1 MKINWKVRAHN
12 PQFWL
17 QTALAI
23 VVPVGGYF
31 GITGADVTT
40 WLALWSVIVDAVSN
54 PYVLFIIGVSLYN
67 SILDPT
73 TRGLSDSK
81 QALGYDAPH
90 KDGGL

>member
-1 MKINWKVRAHN
+1 MKINWKVRAKN

-17 QTALAI
+17 QIALAI

-40 WLALWSVIVDAVSN
+40 WLALWNVIVVAVSN

-73 TRGLSDSK
+73 TRGFSDSRR
-81 QALGYDAPH
+81 ALNYDEPAESG
-90 KDGGL
+90 K

>member
-1 MKINWKVRAHN
+1 MKINWKVRAKN

-17 QTALAI
+17 QIALAI

-40 WLALWSVIVDAVSN
+40 WLALWNVIVNAVSN

-73 TRGLSDSK
+73 TRGFSDSRR
-81 QALGYDAPH
+81 ALNYDEPAESG
-90 KDGGL
+90 K

>member
-1 MKINWKVRAHN
+1 MKINWRIRAKN

-17 QTALAI
+17 QIALAI

-40 WLALWSVIVDAVSN
+40 WIALWQVIVDAVSN

-67 SILDPT
+67 SVLDPT
-73 TRGLSDSK
+73 TRGFSDSRR
-81 QALGYDAPH
+81 ALNYDEPAESG
-90 KDGGL
+90 K

>member
-1 MKINWKVRAHN
+1 MKINWKVRAKN

-17 QTALAI
+17 QIALAI

-40 WLALWSVIVDAVSN
+40 WLALWNVIVDAVSN

-67 SILDPT
+67 SVLDPT
-73 TRGLSDSK
+73 TRGFSDS
-81 QALGYDAPH
+81 QRALNYDEPA
-90 KDGGL
+90 KSVK